1 MSVFEP
7 KSWFW
12 LPRAFSF
19 GSTDACLTKAD
30 VIKNKI
36 INCFIYQIPVFH
48 ISTCNMFSWKK
59 YTSMLFHSV
68 RSEVHFNPW
77 IEIMNWT
84 DWCWP
89 CLLFALEY
97 YLNREQPVS
106 QSVKTR
112 RRRRRKTVLRNTQ
125 IVLHS
130 IYYICMKSNIWYQ
143 RFKPLYIRDLSRIWM
158 IAAVKRFILFR
169 NKQCTPETLFE
180 KLFFEI
186 EKIWFHDYY
195 FNYTFHNG
203 SVSFL

>member
-59 YTSMLFHSV
+59 YTSKLFRSV
-68 RSEVHFNPW
+68 
-77 IEIMNWT
+77 
-84 DWCWP
+84 
-89 CLLFALEY
+89 
-97 YLNREQPVS
+97 Q
-106 QSVKTR
+106 R

-125 IVLHS
+125 VVLHS
-130 IYYICMKSNIWYQ
+130 IYYIFMKSNIWYQ

-186 EKIWFHDYY
+186 EKIWFYDYY